1 MYNRSTLYFYCVYCF
16 GLQLVFAID
25 GLESRRKLQLELDSG
40 AEIRIRAPSTP
51 PTTASN
57 GFKPLEP
64 LPERVIEV
72 FGTSRQNHVAKYLMQ
87 LW

>member
-1 MYNRSTLYFYCVYCF
+1 M
-16 GLQLVFAID
+16 FAIE
-25 GLESRRKLQLELDSG
+25 GPESRRKLQVELDSG

-51 PTTASN
+51 PSAQSN
-57 GFKPLEP
+57 GFMP

-72 FGTSRQNHVAKYLMQ
+72 FGTARQNHVAKYLMQ